1 MLGIAQR
8 LLHRDVGLCH
18 RSGGLGL
25 RGWVCSSV
33 DLLGGRVGGGRVGG
47 GAVGS
52 GVHWSTARAHSEVG

>member
-1 MLGIAQR
+1 MLGIAQG
-8 LLHRDVGLCH
+8 LLHRDVSLCH

-25 RGWVCSSV
+25 HGWVCSSV

-52 GVHWSTARAHSEVG
+52 GVHWSTARAHTKVD